1 MRTQQLPRVMNA
13 FSNLLIVIATY
24 NEIDSLPIL
33 VAKLLELLPDVSI
46 LVIDD
51 SSPDGTGKW
60 CDEFAK
66 SNSKFQVIH
75 RPAKS
80 GLGSATLLGLQWAIE
95 EGFEYAATMDAD
107 LSHDPNSLLPMY
119 HLIDEPHFGGPDV
132 VIGSRYVK
140 GGQIMGWPWYR
151 RLSSRLL
158 NTYVRLVLR
167 LRTNDNS
174 GAFRIYKTEALKKIN
189 LRKVEST
196 GYAYL
201 EEILWRLQMAKFKM
215 AEHPIVFNNR
225 TKGKSKA
232 NLPEVIGSFIQIMK
246 MSISKLRKKS

>member
-1 MRTQQLPRVMNA
+1 MTSH
-13 FSNLLIVIATY
+13 SNLLIVIATY
-24 NEIDSLPIL
+24 NEIDSLPTL
-33 VAKLLELLPDVSI
+33 VSQIFELLHKPSVLI
-46 LVIDD
+46 IDD

-66 SNSKFQVIH
+66 SNDRFQVIH

-80 GLGSATLLGLQWAIE
+80 GLGSATLLGLHWAIE

-107 LSHDPNSLLPMY
+107 LSHDPTALPPMFK
-119 HLIDEPHFGGPDV
+119 LIDEKHFGGPDV

-140 GGQIMGWPWYR
+140 GGAIVGWPWYR
-151 RLSSRLL
+151 RLASRLL
-158 NTYVRLVLR
+158 NTYVRVVLR
-167 LRTNDNS
+167 LRTKDNS
-174 GAFRIYKTEALKKIN
+174 GAFRIYKTGALKEIN

-215 AEHPIVFNNR
+215 DEHPIVFNNR
-225 TKGKSKA
+225 TEGESKA

-246 MSISKLRKKS
+246 MSFTKLRKKS

>member
-1 MRTQQLPRVMNA
+1 MPSH
-13 FSNLLIVIATY
+13 SNLLIVIATY
-24 NEIDSLPIL
+24 NEIDSLPTL
-33 VAKLLELLPDVSI
+33 VSQLFELLTNPSV

-51 SSPDGTGKW
+51 SSPDGTGRW
-60 CDEFAK
+60 CDDFAN
-66 SNSKFQVIH
+66 SNELFQVIH

-80 GLGSATLLGLQWAIE
+80 GLGSATLLGLHWAIE

-107 LSHDPNSLLPMY
+107 LSHDPASLSPMFE
-119 HLIDEPHFGGPDV
+119 LIDGPHFGGPDV

-140 GGQIMGWPWYR
+140 GGAIIGWPWYR

-158 NTYVRLVLR
+158 NTYVRFVLR
-167 LRTNDNS
+167 LRTKDNS
-174 GAFRIYKTEALKKIN
+174 GAFRIYKTGALKEIN

-201 EEILWRLQMAKFKM
+201 EEILWRLQMSKFKM

-246 MSISKLRKKS
+246 MSITKLRKKS